1 VAILSTE
8 EFDASTDVDRASLTF
23 GRTGDEQSLAFCF
36 GWRGE
41 VNCDGLRDL
50 ICFFRTRDT
59 GIGFGDTEGILKG
72 QTKRGVPLKGSD
84 SVRIVKWWWW
94 WW

>member
-1 VAILSTE
+1 MAILSTE

-36 GWRGE
+36 GWRGD

-59 GIGFGDTEGILKG
+59 GIG
-72 QTKRGVPLKGSD
+72 
-84 SVRIVKWWWW
+84 SVIPRVSSRARQSVVFH
-94 WW
+94 